1 MTSERPTERQA
12 ERQAPDTI
20 MTARD
25 LTLRRDGV
33 TLLDSVSVTIRRGSI
48 TLLLGHNGA
57 GKTLL
62 LNCLHGLINCD
73 AGTISGPPLAHQK
86 MVFQKPIITRR
97 TTGGHLRFLCPKLDN
112 AALHDWLRRAEMDRR
127 ATAPARMLSG
137 GEQQKLA
144 LIGALAAR
152 PDILFLDEPTAHLDF
167 AATKF
172 VETMVRQAHEDG
184 MTIVMTSH
192 NRAQAER
199 LGEDVLLLD
208 RGCIVECAP
217 ADRFFSAPSHPLARQ
232 YLDHL

>member
-1 MTSERPTERQA
+1 MMSERPS
-12 ERQAPDTI
+12 PDII
-20 MTARD
+20 MTACN
-25 LTLRRDGV
+25 LSLHRDGIP
-33 TLLDSVSVTIRRGSI
+33 LLKSVSAEIRRGSI

-62 LNCLHGLINCD
+62 LNCLHGLIACD
-73 AGTISGPPLAHQK
+73 RGTISGPPLASQK

-97 TTGGHLRFLCPKLDN
+97 TTAGHLRFLCPNLKDD
-112 AALHDWLRRAEMDRR
+112 ALQDWLRLAEMDKRID
-127 ATAPARMLSG
+127 APARMLSG

-152 PDILFLDEPTAHLDF
+152 PEILFLDEPTAHLDF

-172 VETMVRQAHEDG
+172 VETMVRQAHQDG

-208 RGCIVECAP
+208 NGTVVETAP
-217 ADRFFSAPSHPLARQ
+217 VARFFNAPSHPLARQ
-232 YLDHL
+232 YLAHL

>member
-1 MTSERPTERQA
+1 MMSECEST
-12 ERQAPDTI
+12 DII

-25 LTLRRDGV
+25 LTLRRDRM
-33 TLLDSVSVTIRRGSI
+33 TLLDSVSVQIRRGSI

-62 LNCLHGLINCD
+62 LNALHGLIACD
-73 AGTISGPPLAHQK
+73 SGAVSGPPLARQK

-97 TTGGHLRFLCPKLDN
+97 TTGGHLRFLCPDLDDM
-112 AALHDWLRRAEMDRR
+112 AILDWLRSADMDRR

-144 LIGALAAR
+144 LIGALAAK

-172 VETMVRQAHEDG
+172 VETMVRQAHKNG
-184 MTIVMTSH
+184 TTIVMTSH

-208 RGCIVECAP
+208 SGRIVEAAP

>member
-12 ERQAPDTI
+12 ERQAPNTI

-73 AGTISGPPLAHQK
+73 AGTISGPPLAQQK

-112 AALHDWLRRAEMDRR
+112 ATLHDWLRRAEMDRR
-127 ATAPARMLSG
+127 ARGSARLT
-137 GEQQKLA
+137 
-144 LIGALAAR
+144 
-152 PDILFLDEPTAHLDF
+152 P
-167 AATKF
+167 
-172 VETMVRQAHEDG
+172 
-184 MTIVMTSH
+184 
-192 NRAQAER
+192 
-199 LGEDVLLLD
+199 
-208 RGCIVECAP
+208 
-217 ADRFFSAPSHPLARQ
+217 
-232 YLDHL
+232 

>member
-1 MTSERPTERQA
+1 MTSDRP
-12 ERQAPDTI
+12 APDNI
-20 MTARD
+20 MTARG
-25 LTLRRDGV
+25 LTLRRDGT
-33 TLLDSVSVTIRRGSI
+33 TLLDSVSVHIRHGSI

-73 AGTISGPPLAHQK
+73 AGTISGPPLAQQK

-97 TTGGHLRFLCPKLDN
+97 TTGGHLRFLCPHLD
-112 AALHDWLRRAEMDRR
+112 DGVIREWLRHAEIDRR
-127 ATAPARMLSG
+127 EDAPARMLSG

-167 AATKF
+167 AATEF

-208 RGCIVECAP
+208 SGSIVETSP

-232 YLDHL
+232 YLAHL

>member
-1 MTSERPTERQA
+1 MMSERP
-12 ERQAPDTI
+12 APDII
-20 MTARD
+20 MTARG

-33 TLLDSVSVTIRRGSI
+33 TLLDSVSAQIRRGSI

-62 LNCLHGLINCD
+62 LNCLHGLIACD
-73 AGTISGPPLAHQK
+73 AGTISGPPLARQK

-97 TTGGHLRFLCPKLDN
+97 TTSAHLRCLCPRLDD
-112 AALHDWLRRAEMDRR
+112 AARHDWLRRAEMDRR
-127 ATAPARMLSG
+127 ADAPARMLSG

-144 LIGALAAR
+144 LIGALATR

-172 VETMVRQAHEDG
+172 VETMVCQAHQQG
-184 MTIVMTSH
+184 MTIIMTSH

-208 RGCIVECAP
+208 SGRIVETAP
-217 ADRFFSAPSHPLARQ
+217 ADRFFSAPSHPLAKQ

>member
-1 MTSERPTERQA
+1 MMSEGP
-12 ERQAPDTI
+12 APDSI
-20 MTARD
+20 LTACD

-33 TLLDSVSVTIRRGSI
+33 TLLNSVSATIRRGSI

-62 LNCLHGLINCD
+62 LNCLHGLIECD
-73 AGTISGPPLAHQK
+73 AGTISGPPLPRQK

-97 TTGGHLRFLCPKLDN
+97 TTGDHLRFLCPELDN
-112 AALHDWLRRAEMDRR
+112 IALHNWLRRAEIDRR

-137 GEQQKLA
+137 GEQQKMA

-192 NRAQAER
+192 NRTQAER
-199 LGEDVLLLD
+199 LGEDVILLD
-208 RGCIVECAP
+208 SGRIVETAP
-217 ADRFFSAPSHPLARQ
+217 ANRFFNAPSHPLAKQ
-232 YLDHL
+232 YLAHL

>member
-1 MTSERPTERQA
+1 MTSDHSSA
-12 ERQAPDTI
+12 DII

-33 TLLDSVSVTIRRGSI
+33 TLLESVSAQIRRGSI

-62 LNCLHGLINCD
+62 LNCLHGLITCD
-73 AGTISGPPLAHQK
+73 AGTINGPSLACQK
-86 MVFQKPIITRR
+86 MVFQKPVITRR
-97 TTGGHLRFLCPKLDN
+97 TTVGHLRFLCPQLD
-112 AALHDWLRRAEMDRR
+112 AAARHDWLCRAEMDRR
-127 ATAPARMLSG
+127 ADAPARMLSG

-144 LIGALAAR
+144 LIGALAAG

-172 VETMVRQAHEDG
+172 VETMVREAHEQG

-208 RGCIVECAP
+208 GGRLVETAP
-217 ADRFFSAPSHPLARQ
+217 ADRFFSAPSHPLAKQ

>member
-12 ERQAPDTI
+12 ERQAPNTI

-144 LIGALAAR
+144 LIGALATR

-199 LGEDVLLLD
+199 LGEDVILLD
-208 RGCIVECAP
+208 SGRIVETAP
-217 ADRFFSAPSHPLARQ
+217 GDQFFSAPSHPLAKQ
-232 YLDHL
+232 YLVHL

>member
-199 LGEDVLLLD
+199 LGEDVILLD
-208 RGCIVECAP
+208 SGRIVETAP
-217 ADRFFSAPSHPLARQ
+217 GDQFFSAPSHPLAKQ
-232 YLDHL
+232 YLAHL

>member
-1 MTSERPTERQA
+1 MMSER
-12 ERQAPDTI
+12 APSDII

-33 TLLDSVSVTIRRGSI
+33 TLLGSVSATIRRGSI

-62 LNCLHGLINCD
+62 LNCLHGLIDCD
-73 AGTISGPPLAHQK
+73 AGTISGPPRARQK

-97 TTGGHLRFLCPKLDN
+97 TTGGHLRFLCPSLDN
-112 AALHDWLRRAEMDRR
+112 AALHDWLRRAEIDRR

-172 VETMVRQAHEDG
+172 VETMVRQAHADG

-199 LGEDVLLLD
+199 LGEDVILLD
-208 RGCIVECAP
+208 SGRIVETAS
-217 ADRFFSAPSHPLARQ
+217 ADRFFRAPSHPLAKQ
-232 YLDHL
+232 YLAHL